1 MENINYSQQ
10 DPKKDKSK
18 ILLITL
24 LVIIGIAIGYFIG
37 ASQKNAPDYQLDTD
51 EVIEKKDDV
60 VMIPPTPPVSPT
72 PEPEPT
78 PEPTPTPTP
87 EPEPTPEPTF
97 SDYVMKV
104 DNLAVPFTKSE
115 GTLRD
120 TEILNGRFSI
130 ATPRQEGGLF
140 ELLDLDANKLETG
153 IFSGEEFRLQLLFSP
168 YKETA
173 CTDTKFK
180 ENSEL
185 VITEYGENIKGYYGG
200 KLDCDSTIV
209 EFKVSFDE
217 RVPKPEFYTMD

>member
-60 VMIPPTPPVSPT
+60 VMIPPTPPVS
-72 PEPEPT
+72 
-78 PEPTPTPTP
+78 PTP